1 MEAGKKTDTIAA
13 IATAMGS
20 SGIGIVRISGS
31 EAIKVADRVF
41 ERKQKEKCLC
51 HVKSHT
57 IHYGV
62 VKENGV
68 VLDEVLALV
77 MRGPSSY
84 TGEDTVEFDC
94 HGGIFVIKRIL
105 EVVIRAGAEPAEPGE
120 FTKRAFLNG
129 RMDLSQAEAVM
140 DLIHAKNELAMRNS
154 VRQLKGSVSS
164 KVKKLREALLYQV
177 AYMESALDDPEH
189 ISLDKY
195 GEKLRGILK
204 PVIKEIKDL
213 IISADNGRIVSEG
226 IRTVIVGKPNVGKS
240 SLMNVLLGE
249 ERAIVTEIA
258 GTTRDV
264 LEEQIR
270 LGDMYLRLADT
281 AGIRDTEDVVE
292 KIGVSRARKA
302 AEEADLI
309 LYVTDGACE
318 LDEND
323 KDIIKWI
330 EGRQAVVLLNKSDLK
345 SVVNKEDLEKLTDH
359 PVAVISAKEKSGIK
373 ELEQIVRELFFQGK
387 VGEDDSVVIMNVRHK
402 AALEAALGSLS
413 MVMEGIDNGV
423 PEDLLTIDLMDA
435 YGRLGTILGESVE
448 EDLIDEIFGKFC
460 TGK

>member
-1 MEAGKKTDTIAA
+1 M
-13 IATAMGS
+13 
-20 SGIGIVRISGS
+20 
-31 EAIKVADRVF
+31 
-41 ERKQKEKCLC
+41 
-51 HVKSHT
+51 
-57 IHYGV
+57 
-62 VKENGV
+62 
-68 VLDEVLALV
+68 
-77 MRGPSSY
+77 
-84 TGEDTVEFDC
+84 
-94 HGGIFVIKRIL
+94 
-105 EVVIRAGAEPAEPGE
+105 
-120 FTKRAFLNG
+120 
-129 RMDLSQAEAVM
+129 
-140 DLIHAKNELAMRNS
+140 
-154 VRQLKGSVSS
+154 
-164 KVKKLREALLYQV
+164 
-177 AYMESALDDPEH
+177 
-189 ISLDKY
+189 
-195 GEKLRGILK
+195 
-204 PVIKEIKDL
+204 
-213 IISADNGRIVSEG
+213 
-226 IRTVIVGKPNVGKS
+226 
-240 SLMNVLLGE
+240 
-249 ERAIVTEIA
+249 
-258 GTTRDV
+258 
-264 LEEQIR
+264 EEQIR

-345 SVVNKEDLEKLTDH
+345 SVVNKEDLEKFTDH

>member
-1 MEAGKKTDTIAA
+1 M
-13 IATAMGS
+13 
-20 SGIGIVRISGS
+20 
-31 EAIKVADRVF
+31 
-41 ERKQKEKCLC
+41 
-51 HVKSHT
+51 
-57 IHYGV
+57 
-62 VKENGV
+62 
-68 VLDEVLALV
+68 
-77 MRGPSSY
+77 
-84 TGEDTVEFDC
+84 
-94 HGGIFVIKRIL
+94 
-105 EVVIRAGAEPAEPGE
+105 
-120 FTKRAFLNG
+120 
-129 RMDLSQAEAVM
+129 
-140 DLIHAKNELAMRNS
+140 
-154 VRQLKGSVSS
+154 
-164 KVKKLREALLYQV
+164 
-177 AYMESALDDPEH
+177 
-189 ISLDKY
+189 
-195 GEKLRGILK
+195 
-204 PVIKEIKDL
+204 
-213 IISADNGRIVSEG
+213 
-226 IRTVIVGKPNVGKS
+226 
-240 SLMNVLLGE
+240 
-249 ERAIVTEIA
+249 
-258 GTTRDV
+258 
-264 LEEQIR
+264 
-270 LGDMYLRLADT
+270 
-281 AGIRDTEDVVE
+281 
-292 KIGVSRARKA
+292 SRARKA

-345 SVVNKEDLEKLTDH
+345 SVVNKEDLEKFTDH